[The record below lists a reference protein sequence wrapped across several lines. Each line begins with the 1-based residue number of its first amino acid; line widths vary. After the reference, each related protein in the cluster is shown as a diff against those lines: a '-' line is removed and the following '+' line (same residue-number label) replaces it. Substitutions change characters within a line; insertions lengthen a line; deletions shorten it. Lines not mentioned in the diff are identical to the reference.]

1 MNELQSADIVLDKQ
15 SESQTETDSDISI
28 NASSLNTSV
37 DTPGVEQKQ
46 SSPNRKTGKPWL
58 WVILLLSL
66 AANGVA
72 LWGFLSP
79 LKQTPEPIANAAQAP
94 PPRPVEVARLTRG
107 NATRSIQLLGQVESP
122 QQATIRAQT
131 GGVITQVLKQ
141 PGDRVTPGIT
151 IAIIDDADQKLAL
164 SQAQAQLAQQRNN
177 LARLEVGTRPEI
189 IAQRQAAV
197 RSAQA
202 REKEAIDNLQRQS
215 ELVKEGAIAE
225 RVLVE
230 ARTAVDDRRGERLSA
245 EAELAEAKA
254 GPTREEIAAQRASM
268 AAAVA
273 AVNQAKLA
281 LERTSI
287 KAGSGGVVLERQVS
301 PGDYVES
308 GDEILSFVAGER
320 LDIFLEL
327 PENLSGRVASGS
339 RVVLTARALPQWR
352 GNATITGVVPSAET
366 ASRRQRVRV
375 RLDNPPQGL
384 LSGMAI
390 SANLEL
396 PGNTPGFVVSRD
408 ALIRRQNQWFVYSVE
423 NGKARQFEVE
433 MVADMG
439 ENVAI
444 SSTNN
449 DLKTGQ
455 MIVLKGGDGLR
466 DGAAVKLLGNR
477 G

>member
-1 MNELQSADIVLDKQ
+1 MNELQPPNIVLEKQ
-15 SESQTETDSDISI
+15 PENQTETHSD
-28 NASSLNTSV
+28 ASV
-37 DTPGVEQKQ
+37 DIPAVEQKQ
-46 SSPNRKTGKPWL
+46 PSPAQNPRKSWL
-58 WVILLLSL
+58 WVLLLLSV

-72 LWGFLSP
+72 LSQVLSP
-79 LKQTPEPIANAAQAP
+79 EQTPEPVAAAAQAP
-94 PPRPVEVARLTRG
+94 PPRPVEVAQLTRG
-107 NATRSIQLLGQVESP
+107 NATRRIQLLGQVESP
-122 QQATIRAQT
+122 QRATIRAQT
-131 GGVITQVLKQ
+131 GGVLTQVLKQ
-141 PGDRVTPGIT
+141 AGDRVTPGMT
-151 IAIIDDADQKLAL
+151 IAVLDDADQKLAL

-202 REKEAIDNLQRQS
+202 REREAIDNLQRQS
-215 ELVKEGAIAE
+215 ALVKEGAIAE

-230 ARTAVDDRRGERLSA
+230 ARTAVDDRRGELLEA
-245 EAELAEAKA
+245 QAELAEAQA
-254 GPTREEIAAQRASM
+254 GPTREEIEAQRASM
-268 AAAVA
+268 AAALA

-281 LERTSI
+281 LERTQI

-301 PGDYVES
+301 PGDYVQS
-308 GDEILSFVAGER
+308 GNEIMTLVAGER

-327 PENLSGRVASGS
+327 PENLSGTVASGS
-339 RVVLTARALPQWR
+339 RVVLSARALPQWR
-352 GNATITGVVPSAET
+352 GNATITGVVPSAEA

-384 LSGMAI
+384 LPGMAI

-408 ALIRRQNQWFVYSVE
+408 ALTRRQNQWFVFSVE
-423 NGKARQFEVE
+423 NGKARQFQVE

-439 ENVAI
+439 EKVAI
-444 SSTNN
+444 SSNE
-449 DLKTGQ
+449 LQAGLP
-455 MIVLKGGDGLR
+455 IVLKGGDGLK
-466 DGAAVKLLGNR
+466 DGAAVKLLG

>member
-1 MNELQSADIVLDKQ
+1 MKELQPPNTVLEKQ
-15 SESQTETDSDISI
+15 SELQTETPRPDTVSVDISG
-28 NASSLNTSV
+28 A
-37 DTPGVEQKQ
+37 EQKH
-46 SSPNRKTGKPWL
+46 SSPNGKTGKPWL
-58 WVILLLSL
+58 WVILFLSI

-72 LWGFLSP
+72 LWGVLSP
-79 LKQTPEPIANAAQAP
+79 LKETSEPIANAAQAP

-107 NATRSIQLLGQVESP
+107 NLTRRIQLLGQVESP
-122 QQATIRAQT
+122 QRATIRAQT
-131 GGVITQVLKQ
+131 GGVLTTVLKQ
-141 PGDRVTPGIT
+141 AGDRVTPGTT
-151 IAIIDDADQKLAL
+151 IAVIDDADQKLAL

-202 REKEAIDNLQRQS
+202 REQEAIDNLQRQTA
-215 ELVKEGAIAE
+215 LVKEGAIAQ

-230 ARTAVDDRRGERLSA
+230 ARTVVDDRKGERLEA
-245 EAELAEAKA
+245 EAELAEAQA
-254 GPTREEIAAQRASM
+254 GPTREEIEAQRASM
-268 AAAVA
+268 AAATA

-281 LERTSI
+281 LERTRI
-287 KAGSGGVVLERQVS
+287 KAGSGGVVSQRQVS
-301 PGDYVES
+301 PGDYVQS
-308 GDEILSFVAGER
+308 GGEILTLVAGER

-352 GNATITGVVPSAET
+352 GNATITGVVPSTEA

-384 LSGMAI
+384 LPGMAI

-408 ALIRRQNQWFVYSVE
+408 ALTRRQNQWFVFSVE
-423 NGKARQFEVE
+423 NGKARRFEVE

-439 ENVAI
+439 EKVAI

-449 DLKTGQ
+449 DLKVGQ
-455 MIVLKGGDGLR
+455 SIVLKGGDGLK
-466 DGAAVKLLGNR
+466 DGAAVKLL
-477 G
+477 